1 MRITKNVDFWILM
14 RSEADI
20 SIGLFLHYTC
30 NVLGVF
36 YIQSIL
42 PVVLVSCEMLLNF
55 NSFKRETIKKI
66 YLWQLREDIQSRIL
80 IPLRETNKFGL
91 YCAQINHTRSLK
103 PNLGKQA
110 NTQVQFQSLHKV

>member
-1 MRITKNVDFWILM
+1 M

-42 PVVLVSCEMLLNF
+42 PVVLVLCEMLLNF
-55 NSFKRETIKKI
+55 NSFKRDVRGCVNRTKGNWA
-66 YLWQLREDIQSRIL
+66 YDDGQSG
-80 IPLRETNKFGL
+80 N
-91 YCAQINHTRSLK
+91 
-103 PNLGKQA
+103 QA
-110 NTQVQFQSLHKV
+110 YDRAYVGNWAYDDGRRGNQAYDGNNAEENEIVI